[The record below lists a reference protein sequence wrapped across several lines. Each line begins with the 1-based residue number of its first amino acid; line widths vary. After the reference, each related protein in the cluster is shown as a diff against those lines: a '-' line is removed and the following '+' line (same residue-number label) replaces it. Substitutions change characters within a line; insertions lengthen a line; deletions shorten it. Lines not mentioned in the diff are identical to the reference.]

1 MSLQERLVE
10 DLHQAM
16 RQQDELR
23 RSTLRLWRAAIQN
36 EEKAQGKPLDD
47 AATLTV
53 LSRQARQRQ
62 ESIEAYRNGNR
73 PDLAEREEAELVIL
87 RGYLPEPLSHER
99 LVELVGE
106 VIKEI
111 GATDPKEMGKVMSRL
126 MPQVRGR
133 SDGAQVNEMVTELL
147 GSGG

>member
-36 EEKAQGKPLDD
+36 EEIAQGKPLDD

-73 PDLAEREEAELVIL
+73 PDLAEREEAELAIL
-87 RGYLPEPLSHER
+87 QEYLPEPLSHER

-106 VIKEI
+106 VIKEV
-111 GATDPKEMGKVMSRL
+111 GATSPKEMGKVMSRL
-126 MPQVRGR
+126 MPQVRGKAEGSEVSR
-133 SDGAQVNEMVTELL
+133 IVTKLL
-147 GSGG
+147 SE

>member
-10 DLHQAM
+10 DLHKAM

-23 RSTLRLWRAAIQN
+23 RSTLRLLRAAIQN
-36 EEKAQGKPLDD
+36 EEIAQGKPLDD
-47 AATLTV
+47 AAVLAV

-62 ESIEAYRNGNR
+62 ESIEAYRSGNR
-73 PDLAEREEAELVIL
+73 PDLAEREEAELALL
-87 RGYLPEPLSHER
+87 REYLPEPLSHER

-106 VIKEI
+106 VIKDV
-111 GATDPKEMGKVMSRL
+111 GATGPKEMGKVMSRL

-133 SDGAQVNEMVTELL
+133 AEGAEVSRIVTELL
-147 GSGG
+147 RE

>member
-10 DLHQAM
+10 DLHLAM

-23 RSTLRLWRAAIQN
+23 RSTLRLLRAAIQN
-36 EEKAQGKPLDD
+36 EEIAQGKPLDD
-47 AATLTV
+47 AATLAV

-62 ESIEAYRNGNR
+62 ESIEAYRSGNR
-73 PDLAEREEAELVIL
+73 PDLAEREEAELALL
-87 RGYLPEPLSHER
+87 REYLPEPLSHER

-106 VIKEI
+106 VIKEV
-111 GATDPKEMGKVMSRL
+111 GATGPKEMGKVMSRL

-133 SDGAQVNEMVTELL
+133 AEGAEVSRIVTELL
-147 GSGG
+147 SE